1 MSSNRIAELRAR
13 LQQMGLIKPA
23 SKVVARPA
31 KRTIEQLVPGV
42 WREAAGMRCY
52 YHVEAYPLEHAHGC
66 RALREALEVAPDE
79 WTPFL
84 VNLEEAPLDLRQ
96 AVFID
101 TETSGL
107 GQNPSTYVFMV
118 GAGRFIGNQFIVG
131 QYLMPD
137 FVSEEALLEL
147 LAADLDGR
155 RGLVT
160 FNGRTFDWP
169 LIEMRYMLNRR
180 IPPDVASPHLD
191 LLPLARRLW
200 RRRLVSCALGSLE
213 NNLLGLQRSGADV
226 PGYLIPQ
233 LYREYVDY
241 GLAEPMAGVFY
252 HNVQDVLSMV
262 SLSAIAG
269 QTLSALGNPDMA
281 PAADFLALGKLFT
294 RLGRHDDALRAMEL
308 AAGSGPDRDE
318 QALALRQWSML
329 LKRLGKWQE
338 AADIWEAQLGPD
350 SLYAYEELAKYH
362 EHQRRDP
369 YAAAVVVRQA
379 LEQLAAQGAVLS
391 RLEAQLYE
399 NSFRHRLERLE
410 RRTARQDG
418 TR

>member
-1 MSSNRIAELRAR
+1 MLSFLPPTAR
-13 LQQMGLIKPA
+13 G
-23 SKVVARPA
+23 VVA
-31 KRTIEQLVPGV
+31 
-42 WREAAGMRCY
+42 
-52 YHVEAYPLEHAHGC
+52 
-66 RALREALEVAPDE
+66 
-79 WTPFL
+79 
-84 VNLEEAPLDLRQ
+84 
-96 AVFID
+96 
-101 TETSGL
+101 
-107 GQNPSTYVFMV
+107 
-118 GAGRFIGNQFIVG
+118 
-131 QYLMPD
+131 
-137 FVSEEALLEL
+137 ALLLVLNVLFWTSILFALALVRLVLPFRPVRRRLDPL
-147 LAADLDGR
+147 LNRVASNWISGNSAWMRLTQRTEWDVEGLEGLDP
-155 RGLVT
+155 
-160 FNGRTFDWP
+160 NEW
-169 LIEMRYMLNRR
+169 YMVSANHQTWVDIFVLQHVLNRR